1 MSFLSVLFCSK
12 PTPWGPHLY
21 FRNFDFY
28 FAFIYSV
35 TQAAEY
41 LEKPDMMCHLVDPEL
56 RYFKHDDL
64 RVVCNAVSLCIQSD
78 PSKRP
83 AMKEICRMLENGIDT
98 SAAADL
104 KESPLAWAELVL
116 SS

>member
-1 MSFLSVLFCSK
+1 M
-12 PTPWGPHLY
+12 
-21 FRNFDFY
+21 
-28 FAFIYSV
+28 
-35 TQAAEY
+35 QAVEY
-41 LEKPDMMCHLVDPEL
+41 LERPDMMCHLVDPEL

-78 PSKRP
+78 QTKRP
-83 AMKEICRMLENGIDT
+83 SMQVVCAMLENGIDT

-104 KESPLAWAELVL
+104 KESPLAWAELAL